1 MKKSSIISILK
12 RKYSL
17 DEINRDVTKPTSVFY
32 DDSILNSSRA
42 SRCSTKRTS
51 SPNSSIPTP
60 NGIQKMRLERIHSY
74 KTFRILVLG
83 PSNVG
88 KSCLLERFTRNTF
101 CEDYLPT
108 VSDTYETGIFLD
120 IDNKLKQFD
129 IEFFDFGGNIKKD
142 FVEAYKGQISKA
154 DGFIVVYSHNVM
166 ESLSNIVEIV
176 ADINTLKQNPAILLL
191 SNKCDLNSNYN
202 DLPSLELN
210 NCEHMGVSA
219 KDNYQ
224 INEAISSL
232 IYEIETAKRN
242 F

>member
-12 RKYSL
+12 KKYSL
-17 DEINRDVTKPTSVFY
+17 DEINREVTKPTAVFY
-32 DDSILNSSRA
+32 DDNILNSSRA
-42 SRCSTKRTS
+42 SRYSSKRTS
-51 SPNSSIPTP
+51 SPNSLIPAA
-60 NGIQKMRLERIHSY
+60 NGIQKRSLQRIHSY

-88 KSCLLERFTRNTF
+88 KSCLLERFTHNTF

-108 VSDTYETGIFLD
+108 VSHTYETGIFLD

-142 FVEAYKGQISKA
+142 FVEAYKDQILNA
-154 DGFIVVYSHNVM
+154 NGFIVVYSHDVM

-176 ADINTLKQNPAILLL
+176 ADIKTLKQNPAILVL
-191 SNKCDLNSNYN
+191 SNKCDLNSTYS

-210 NCEHMGVSA
+210 NCRHMKVSA

-224 INEAISSL
+224 VNDAISSL
-232 IYEIETAKRN
+232 IYEIEAAERK

>member
-1 MKKSSIISILK
+1 MNRSSIISILK
-12 RKYSL
+12 KKYSL
-17 DEINRDVTKPTSVFY
+17 DVINREVTKPSAVFY

-42 SRCSTKRTS
+42 SRYSKKTTRL
-51 SPNSSIPTP
+51 PNSSIPTP
-60 NGIQKMRLERIHSY
+60 TAIQKRRLERIHSY

-88 KSCLLERFTRNTF
+88 KSCLIERFTHNTF

-108 VSDTYETGIFLD
+108 VSHTYETGIFLD

-142 FVEAYKGQISKA
+142 FVEAYKDQISNA
-154 DGFIVVYSHNVM
+154 HGFILVYSHDIM

-176 ADINTLKQNPAILLL
+176 ADINILKQNPAILVL
-191 SNKCDLNSNYN
+191 SNKCDLNSNYS
-202 DLPSLELN
+202 DIPSLELH
-210 NCEHMGVSA
+210 NCKHMAVSA

-224 INEAISSL
+224 VNEAISSL
-232 IYEIETAKRN
+232 IYEIETAETK